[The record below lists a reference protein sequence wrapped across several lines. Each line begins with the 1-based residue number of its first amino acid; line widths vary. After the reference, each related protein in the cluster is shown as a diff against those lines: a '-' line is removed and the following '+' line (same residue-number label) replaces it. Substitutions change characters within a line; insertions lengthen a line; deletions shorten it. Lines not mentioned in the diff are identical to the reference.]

1 MIKIDINTVTNTELA
16 KLLTETFAVNGIQAM
31 FQEDLVR
38 TIKRLTRKE
47 TTTTPI
53 KEIKGICELIRAM
66 GAEVTLILDK
76 ELDTSSIEGISK
88 GEWRTYFTGNLS
100 YEAFMDK
107 QVDRLRNFIYIKYLN
122 GEIDLIQ
129 RKVEDGV
136 FDYIAIGLR

>member
-16 KLLTETFAVNGIQAM
+16 KLLTDTFATHGIKAM

-47 TTTTPI
+47 TTATPI
-53 KEIKGICELIRAM
+53 REIKGICELIRAM
-66 GAEVTLILDK
+66 GEKVTLILDK

-136 FDYIAIGLR
+136 FDYIAIGVR